1 MYNNENIFKM
11 FKLKVTPFFTLIS
24 LLFAL
29 SLSKVSLSDVSNTLS
44 NLSPNP
50 NLLFTSIQSEIKT
63 PIRLQVEGTIP
74 KDLGG
79 VLYRNGFGK
88 FEGNKFKFNH
98 LFDSLALLMK
108 FDFQDQEVFLTTK
121 LADSHY
127 YNISKHHIPPYRTL
141 GGTNPC
147 MNPLMEMETM
157 LHLNHD
163 NLNANIIRIGDK
175 LITISDVSGGN
186 IIDEKTLNIIDKTKL
201 NHPFL
206 DMITSTHPIGL
217 IDSPFIYNYE
227 SDILNNTYKF
237 YRINKNQANTILKK
251 EYFLEI
257 PTKRISYIHSFSLTP
272 NYLIFIEYPFY
283 WNVTEIL
290 LSTNILPSMKWEPNS
305 YSKILVINLKTNEL
319 EKTFETAPFFSFHHV
334 NAYEE
339 DDGNI
344 IVDLIAYNDSSCIN
358 NFYMNNL
365 LNNSA
370 FPTGYLS
377 RFYLDMFSNKYYRY
391 NVLGTN
397 VNFEMPSINKEYRG
411 QNYNYLYGMNI
422 NSLIKV
428 NLEKRSIIE
437 WSEPDQYPSEPIYVS
452 KQSVN
457 PLKSED
463 FGYIL
468 SVVLD
473 DISYTSYLLILDART
488 MTTIAKA
495 RIPIPIPLTCHGFYE

>member
-1 MYNNENIFKM
+1 M
-11 FKLKVTPFFTLIS
+11 FKLKVTPLIALLS
-24 LLFAL
+24 LLFAV
-29 SLSKVSLSDVSNTLS
+29 SLSKVSISDVSNTLS
-44 NLSPNP
+44 YLSPNP
-50 NLLFTSIQSEIKT
+50 YLLFTSIQSEIKT
-63 PIRLQVEGTIP
+63 PLRLQVEGTIP
-74 KDLGG
+74 KDLDG
-79 VLYRNGFGK
+79 VLFRNGFGK
-88 FEGNKFKFNH
+88 FEGKNFKFNH

-108 FDFQDQEVFLTTK
+108 FNFTNQEVFLTTK

-147 MNPLMEMETM
+147 MNPLMEIETM

-163 NLNANIIRIGDK
+163 NLNANIMRIGNK
-175 LITISDVSGGN
+175 LITLSDVSGGN
-186 IIDEKTLNIIDKTKL
+186 IIDETTLNIIGKSEL
-201 NHPFL
+201 NKPFV

-217 IDSPFIYNYE
+217 KDSPYLYNYE

-237 YRINKNQANTILKK
+237 YRINQDNPRLKK

-257 PTKRISYIHSFSLTP
+257 PTKRISYVHSFSLTP

-305 YSKILVINLKTNEL
+305 YSKIMVINLKTKEL
-319 EKTFETAPFFSFHHV
+319 EKIFETAPFFSFHHV

-358 NFYMNNL
+358 LFYMKNL
-365 LNNSA
+365 EKNA
-370 FPTGYLS
+370 TFPVGYLS

-397 VNFEMPSINKEYRG
+397 INFEMPSINNDYRG
-411 QNYNYLYGMNI
+411 QYYNYLYGMNT
-422 NSLIKV
+422 N
-428 NLEKRSIIE
+428 SIIKIDVNNRKILKWE
-437 WSEPDQYPSEPIYVS
+437 ESEQYSSEPIFVP
-452 KQSVN
+452 K
-457 PLKSED
+457 KSISLAMTED
-463 FGYIL
+463 NGYIL
-468 SVVLD
+468 SVILD
-473 DISYTSYLLILDART
+473 ANSYKSYLLILDART

-495 RIPIPIPLTCHGFYE
+495 RIPISIPLTCHGFYE